1 MKNNNRTRRWVFIII
16 IMSICFLPHSI
27 GMTESVN
34 VNNRMNAQRL
44 WKYMTVENP
53 YQKYSVWP
61 GKEGIYESTMPP
73 GNNLKLFLNVLA
85 QDAVVNKKGLFPHGS
100 LLIKE
105 MYTDDKKLYLIT
117 VMYKERGFHPEGNDW
132 YWVKY
137 KPDGEAVLDG
147 KVKLCIECH
156 DGMKDNDYVF
166 TGSIK

>member
-1 MKNNNRTRRWVFIII
+1 MFYII

-27 GMTESVN
+27 GMAESVN
-34 VNNRMNAQRL
+34 ANSRMNAQRL
-44 WKYMTVENP
+44 WEHITVEKP
-53 YQKYSVWP
+53 YQQYPSWP

-73 GNNLKLFLNVLA
+73 GNHLKLFLNDLA
-85 QDAVVNKKGLFPHGS
+85 LDTVVSKKGIFPHGS

-117 VMYKERGFHPEGNDW
+117 VMYKEKGFHPEGNDW

-137 KPDGEAVLDG
+137 KPNGEAPLKG

-156 DGMKDNDYVF
+156 EGMEGNDYVF